1 MMPNNSDEKLSG
13 LHEFSIKVLLVDDQA
28 MIGEAV
34 RRMLETEKDI
44 EFHFCSDPTKAI
56 NTANEIKPTVI
67 LQDLVM
73 PEIDGL
79 TLVKFYRSNPATR
92 EVPLIVLS
100 TKEEG
105 TTKAEAF
112 ALGANDYIVKLPHKL
127 ELIARIRY
135 HSKGYISLLQRN
147 EAYEKL
153 QASQKALAD
162 ELSKAARY
170 VISLLPV
177 KVTEGQIRTDWTYI
191 PSMQLGGDTFGYHWI
206 DDEHFAIFLLD
217 VCGHG
222 VDAALLSVSA
232 MNVMRSQTLPDVDFL
247 KPDQV
252 LHGLNEAF
260 QMEDHNDMFFTIWYG
275 VYNKNTRELAYASGG
290 HHPAILIEP
299 ADNGGLDMAELLS
312 DGMLIGAM
320 RGITFESGTHTV
332 KPGSRL
338 YVFSDGVFEIQIKN
352 EPGKM
357 WSMEEFFKLLK
368 QPSFENVSDVNR
380 LLTEVRDVQ
389 GHDDFGDDF
398 SLLEIMF

>member
-1 MMPNNSDEKLSG
+1 MNNVTVKQLDEFQN
-13 LHEFSIKVLLVDDQA
+13 FSIKVLLVDDQA

-34 RRMLETEKDI
+34 RRMLESEKDI
-44 EFHFCSDPTKAI
+44 EFNFCSDPTKAV
-56 NTANEIKPTVI
+56 NMANEIKPTVI

-79 TLVKFYRSNPATR
+79 TLVKFYRANPTTR

-112 ALGANDYIVKLPHKL
+112 SLGANDYIVKLPDKL

-135 HSKGYISLLQRN
+135 HSKGYINMLQRN
-147 EAYEKL
+147 ETYEKL
-153 QASQKALAD
+153 QASQQALAN
-162 ELSKAARY
+162 ELAKAAKY
-170 VISLLPV
+170 VISLLPC
-177 KVTEGQIRTDWTYI
+177 KIEKGLIRTDWIYI

-206 DDEHFAIFLLD
+206 DDENFAIFLLD

-232 MNVMRSQTLPDVDFL
+232 MNVMRSQTLPDVDFR
-247 KPDQV
+247 KPDQE
-252 LHGLNEAF
+252 LCGLNEAF

-275 VYNKNTRELAYASGG
+275 VYNKKTRELQYASGG

-299 ADNGGLDMAELLS
+299 TDAGGRNMMQLIS

-320 RGITFESGTHTV
+320 RGIKFNSGICTV
-332 KPGSRL
+332 KPG
-338 YVFSDGVFEIQIKN
+338 
-352 EPGKM
+352 
-357 WSMEEFFKLLK
+357 
-368 QPSFENVSDVNR
+368 
-380 LLTEVRDVQ
+380 
-389 GHDDFGDDF
+389 
-398 SLLEIMF
+398 

>member
-1 MMPNNSDEKLSG
+1 MENTSTDQLAG
-13 LHEFSIKVLLVDDQA
+13 IQEFAIKVLLVDDQA

-34 RRMLETEKDI
+34 RRMLESEKDI

-56 NTANEIKPTVI
+56 NMANEIRPTVI

-79 TLVKFYRSNPATR
+79 TLVKFYRKNPATK

-112 ALGANDYIVKLPHKL
+112 ALGANDYIVKLPDKL

-153 QASQKALAD
+153 QASQQALAN
-162 ELSKAARY
+162 ELAKAAKY
-170 VISLLPV
+170 VISLLPT
-177 KVTEGQIRTDWTYI
+177 KVESGLIRTDWTYI

-206 DDEHFAIFLLD
+206 DEDNFAIFLLD

-252 LHGLNEAF
+252 LGGLNEAF

-275 VYNKNTRELAYASGG
+275 VYNKNTRELAFASGG

-299 ADNGGLDMAELLS
+299 ADGVGLNMVQLLS

-320 RGITFESGTHTV
+320 RGIPYNSGTATV

-338 YVFSDGVFEIQIKN
+338 YVFSDGVFEIPIKG
-352 EPGKM
+352 EDGKM
-357 WSMEEFFKLLK
+357 WSMEEFFALLNA
-368 QPSFENVSDVNR
+368 PSVEGVSDVTR
-380 LLTEVRDVQ
+380 LLGEVREVQ
-389 GHDDFGDDF
+389 GHDQFNDDF